1 MGQCLLHCLLGTVQ
15 GNEDLFLHCG
25 GFSKMK
31 LVLHGLQFKCAEEI
45 VYSDR
50 STGIIGGAVVVLES

>member
-1 MGQCLLHCLLGTVQ
+1 
-15 GNEDLFLHCG
+15 
-25 GFSKMK
+25 MK